1 MITIKNL
8 SKTYGENTILHD
20 INLDVLPNSVTAILG
35 PSGSGKTT
43 LLRIIDLLEEPTS
56 GEIYFNGT
64 GYMTL
69 DEAKL
74 EMRRRMVIVLQKPI
88 VFSGSVYDNVSYGLK
103 IRGLERKYSREKV
116 MDSLESVG
124 MSGYE
129 NRKAN
134 TLSGGEVQRVAIARA
149 MVIEPELL
157 LLDEPTANLDPVST
171 AIIERL
177 ITGLV
182 RDFHTTVILATHDMA
197 QGQRLADQIG
207 VLIGGSVLQVGNSN
221 EIFNLPVSMQ
231 VANFV
236 GMENILEGIVISED
250 SGIVNVS
257 IGSHSIEAV
266 ANLESGEHVSA
277 CIRPE
282 DITLSLTQAST
293 SARNAF
299 VGTITNIVV
308 TGPLA
313 RVSVDC
319 SFPLVVL
326 ITSRSAQELALNKG
340 KEVYVSFKATGVHL
354 IQTDEI

>member
-8 SKTYGENTILHD
+8 SKAYGGNTVLD
-20 INLDVLPNSVTAILG
+20 NINLDVLPNSVTAIIG

-43 LLRIIDLLEEPTS
+43 LLRLIDLLEEPTS

-69 DEAKL
+69 DETKL
-74 EMRRRMVIVLQKPI
+74 EMRRKMVIVLQKPI

-103 IRGLERKYSREKV
+103 VRGLESKYSRRKV
-116 MDSLESVG
+116 MDSLESLG
-124 MSGYE
+124 LSGYE

-134 TLSGGEVQRVAIARA
+134 TLSGGEVQRVAMARA
-149 MVIEPELL
+149 MVVEPELL

-182 RDFHTTVILATHDMA
+182 RDFHTTVILTTHDMS

-221 EIFNLPVSMQ
+221 EIFNLPISMQ
-231 VANFV
+231 VAHFV
-236 GMENILEGIVISED
+236 GMENILEGIVTSED
-250 SGIVNVS
+250 NGIVNVS
-257 IGSHSIEAV
+257 IGEHSIEAV
-266 ANLESGEHVSA
+266 ANLEPGEHVSA

-282 DITLSLTQAST
+282 DVTLSLTQSST
-293 SARNAF
+293 SARNTFA
-299 VGTITNIVV
+299 GTITNIVA

-313 RVSVDC
+313 RVLVDC

-326 ITSRSAQELALNKG
+326 ITSRSAQELALKKG
-340 KEVYVSFKATGVHL
+340 NEVYVSFKATGVHL